1 MLKKSFLFMMLL
13 AASLI
18 GISTVYQPATVDA
31 LPKANSNWIVIC
43 YHLDPILI
51 PSCDKLVSS
60 GNFLTSEG
68 KRAIVCIQ
76 NGITRVGGSE
86 YLSELDP
93 YAIVQ
98 VLKLYASEPPRCVGI
113 VKWRNAD
120 SIDIDGENGDRLKG
134 IISIFS

>member
-1 MLKKSFLFMMLL
+1 MQSF
-13 AASLI
+13 I
-18 GISTVYQPATVDA
+18 
-31 LPKANSNWIVIC
+31 
-43 YHLDPILI
+43 LDPILI
-51 PSCDKLVSS
+51 PSCDKLMSS
-60 GNFLTSEG
+60 DNFLTTEG

-113 VKWRNAD
+113 VLLGNM
-120 SIDIDGENGDRLKG
+120 LKG
-134 IISIFS
+134 

>member
-60 GNFLTSEG
+60 DNFLTSEG
-68 KRAIVCIQ
+68 KTCHSLYTKWD
-76 NGITRVGGSE
+76 NSCGG
-86 YLSELDP
+86 
-93 YAIVQ
+93 
-98 VLKLYASEPPRCVGI
+98 K
-113 VKWRNAD
+113 
-120 SIDIDGENGDRLKG
+120 
-134 IISIFS
+134 

>member
-1 MLKKSFLFMMLL
+1 MLKKSFVFMMLL

-18 GISTVYQPATVDA
+18 GISTVQQATVDA

-60 GNFLTSEG
+60 DNFLTDEG

-120 SIDIDGENGDRLKG
+120 SIDIDSENGIMLKA
-134 IISIFS
+134 IISRFS